1 MPGPCYYDATVNI
14 SLNDDWIVPFLY
26 ASLNADGSY
35 TPIDLTGSE
44 IKLEIRVNETDHE
57 ALVSVFSPD
66 HGINFWST
74 GPVSGGF
81 TIAITR
87 DLLARLYPGAF
98 TIDLVR
104 LQPSG
109 YQERIFAGTATV
121 VEGTTR

>member
-1 MPGPCYYDATVNI
+1 MPGPCYYEATVNI
-14 SLNDDWIVPFLY
+14 ALNEDWVVPFIY
-26 ASLNADGSY
+26 GSLNADGTI

-44 IKLEIRVNETDHE
+44 LKLEIRVNETDHE
-57 ALVSVFSPD
+57 AMVSVFSPD

-74 GPVSGGF
+74 GPTSGGF

-98 TIDLVR
+98 AIDFVR
-104 LQPSG
+104 LLPNG
-109 YQERIFAGTATV
+109 YQERIWAGTATV